1 MNNTKMSVLF
11 SESDNNAD
19 AWEEVCQNMKR
30 KKCDYR
36 KRIIMFFLAFTLVF
50 AGIPSMKLYA
60 VELAKDSEGNLVGND
75 EKEFYYKVPAGSE
88 DSGECTLYVYGG
100 NETDIVLPKTCGA
113 YKVTTVGEDFSSM
126 IEYLGN
132 EKKSLT
138 TVRIPFGYKVI
149 EAEKKTNSEGKK
161 VIIGAFQNQT
171 ELYRI
176 EIPSSVTSIG
186 KYAFEGCD
194 KSKLTIVT
202 PKGSYAEKYAKKYG
216 YKYKTVS
223 VKSNG
228 KIMKVGTKK
237 TVTVNNAFSK
247 VTWKSS
253 KPSVA
258 TINSKGKI
266 TAKKAG
272 KTKITAI
279 VNGEKYSFTLTVK
292 K

>member
-1 MNNTKMSVLF
+1 MRRNLLRQF
-11 SESDNNAD
+11 GFRSD
-19 AWEEVCQNMKR
+19 
-30 KKCDYR
+30 
-36 KRIIMFFLAFTLVF
+36 
-50 AGIPSMKLYA
+50 
-60 VELAKDSEGNLVGND
+60 
-75 EKEFYYKVPAGSE
+75 
-88 DSGECTLYVYGG
+88 
-100 NETDIVLPKTCGA
+100 
-113 YKVTTVGEDFSSM
+113 
-126 IEYLGN
+126 
-132 EKKSLT
+132 
-138 TVRIPFGYKVI
+138 KVI

-228 KIMKVGTKK
+228 KTMKVGTKK

-247 VTWKSS
+247 VAWKSS

-258 TINSKGKI
+258 SINSKGKI

-272 KTKITAI
+272 KTKITAT

>member
-1 MNNTKMSVLF
+1 MTF
-11 SESDNNAD
+11 SS
-19 AWEEVCQNMKR
+19 NMK
-30 KKCDYR
+30 K
-36 KRIIMFFLAFTLVF
+36 IMAGLMAFCIVF
-50 AGIPSMKLYA
+50 VGVPSTKGYAA
-60 VELAKDSEGNLVGND
+60 VEFVKDGEGNLVGND
-75 EKEFYYKVPAGSE
+75 EKEFYYKVPAGNE

-228 KIMKVGTKK
+228 KTMKVGTKK

-253 KPSVA
+253 KHSVA
-258 TINSKGKI
+258 SINSKGKI

-272 KTKITAI
+272 KTKITAT